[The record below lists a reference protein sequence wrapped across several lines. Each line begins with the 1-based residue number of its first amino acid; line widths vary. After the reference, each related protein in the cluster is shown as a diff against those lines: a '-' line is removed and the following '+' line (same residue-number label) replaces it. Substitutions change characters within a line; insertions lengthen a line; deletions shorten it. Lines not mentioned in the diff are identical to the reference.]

1 MHLLLFFYLKWSPIV
16 RAGLVFFAAHV
27 DHSPWARIC
36 FAHLLFICCEPSPPF
51 LADLQSIFHL
61 LRSISM
67 LKPGWLLK
75 YCLETGL
82 QKNRP
87 LGHMWASQPND
98 LIQPYQLS
106 DINGNWKSYNYCSI
120 VSNAPFIGANFE
132 CSWLKIK
139 GILTVWNKK
148 QYRQRECTSCS
159 LWEKKLIFVCHCQ
172 LILTLKKFLE
182 GADAGSL
189 SVTMYNVHT
198 CGAF

>member
-1 MHLLLFFYLKWSPIV
+1 ML
-16 RAGLVFFAAHV
+16 GLGWYFLQPMWTTAHGLEFTV
-27 DHSPWARIC
+27 NFSS
-36 FAHLLFICCEPSPPF
+36 F
-51 LADLQSIFHL
+51 

-172 LILTLKKFLE
+172 LILSLEKFLE
-182 GADAGSL
+182 GAEMPVVCLYRYTRCDML
-189 SVTMYNVHT
+189 NLK
-198 CGAF
+198 GAKKPR

>member
-1 MHLLLFFYLKWSPIV
+1 
-16 RAGLVFFAAHV
+16 
-27 DHSPWARIC
+27 
-36 FAHLLFICCEPSPPF
+36 
-51 LADLQSIFHL
+51 
-61 LRSISM
+61 M

-159 LWEKKLIFVCHCQ
+159 LWEKKIDFCLSLSAYFNFGEVPR
-172 LILTLKKFLE
+172 
-182 GADAGSL
+182 GGGDAGSL
-189 SVTMYNVHT
+189 FVPVQTM
-198 CGAF
+198 

>member
-1 MHLLLFFYLKWSPIV
+1 
-16 RAGLVFFAAHV
+16 
-27 DHSPWARIC
+27 
-36 FAHLLFICCEPSPPF
+36 
-51 LADLQSIFHL
+51 
-61 LRSISM
+61 M

-159 LWEKKLIFVCHCQ
+159 LWEKK
-172 LILTLKKFLE
+172 K
-182 GADAGSL
+182 
-189 SVTMYNVHT
+189 
-198 CGAF
+198 